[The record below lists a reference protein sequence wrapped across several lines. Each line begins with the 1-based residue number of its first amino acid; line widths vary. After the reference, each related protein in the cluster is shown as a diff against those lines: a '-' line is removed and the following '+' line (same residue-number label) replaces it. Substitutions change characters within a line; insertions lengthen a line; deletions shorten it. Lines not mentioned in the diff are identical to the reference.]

1 MPDYQNAIYNA
12 ARIPNTMTAP
22 IANVPC
28 GLNIVA
34 SISRPFGLFLLRGSA
49 RLITIIRKA
58 QIRNTKPILS
68 RKGISYKP
76 DSLLREEN
84 PVLLRKD
91 RSISRG
97 KLLKRRERG
106 KVMIAVTS
114 AAVAVVRFQKKP
126 RLKIAKM
133 PGDTNPVYSWIN

>member
-1 MPDYQNAIYNA
+1 
-12 ARIPNTMTAP
+12 MTAP

-34 SISRPFGLFLLRGSA
+34 SISSPFGLFLLRGSA
-49 RLITIIRKA
+49 RLMTIIRTE

-68 RKGISYKP
+68 RNGISYNP
-76 DSLLREEN
+76 DSLLSEEN
-84 PVLLRKD
+84 PVLVRKD

-106 KVMIAVTS
+106 KAMIAVTS
-114 AAVAVVRFQKKP
+114 AAVAVVGFQKKP
-126 RLKIAKM
+126 KLKIAKM
-133 PGDTNPVYSWIN
+133 PGDTKPVYFWIN